1 MKENLLKK
9 QSKAKLIDMCL
20 YLNIGIKKKQIP
32 RHQLIDLLMKQS
44 YKRLKNA
51 L

>member
-9 QSKAKLIDMCL
+9 QSKVKLIDMCL
-20 YLNIGIKKKQIP
+20 YFNIGIKKKQITKQ
-32 RHQLIDLLMKQS
+32 QLIDSLMKQS
-44 YKRLKNA
+44 YSKLKSA